1 MQDVGLNIATLRY
14 VITRVSSF
22 FESPRATPVNM
33 KNAGLKI
40 EDDGAFVIALNHM
53 PHGLCMFSHE
63 KKLILCNSVYARMY
77 ALPGHLTLRGVSL
90 QDILDHRQGIGNGPA
105 KMDTYYDVVAAS
117 TVIGGV
123 ASRNIPLADGRVI
136 RISHSPLDTGGYVA
150 THEDVTENVR
160 AEEQITHM
168 ARHDPLTGLPNRRL
182 LREKLDFETTRQID
196 GKTEGPIEGKTGCKT
211 LAVLYLDLDRF
222 KEVNDTFGHAVGD
235 LLLKAVTAR
244 LKNCLRKDDVIARLG
259 GDEFAIIQ
267 TGVQTREQTE
277 HLAQRLVAALGR
289 TFKIDG
295 HVIRIGVSIGIAM
308 APDDSCN
315 ADVLLR
321 YADTSLYAVKSR
333 GRNNYRFFEPA
344 MDAGLQ
350 ERRKLEGELRQ
361 ALLSQ
366 QLEIYYQVE
375 VDAQSQSPVGF
386 EALLRWNHPD
396 RGLLLPGDFLQLA
409 EETALIVPIGEW
421 VLRQACQDAMTW
433 PRNITVAVN
442 LSAFQFR
449 SSTLAHTV
457 LSALAASGLPAPRLE
472 LEITEAAL
480 LNDRETTLQTL
491 HDIKTLGV
499 RITMDDFGIGYSS
512 LNYLRLFPFA
522 KIKIDRSFIH
532 ELGRSA
538 DSDVIIKA
546 VVDVG
551 TKLGFSTT
559 AEGVET
565 AEQSRL
571 AMALG
576 CTEVQ
581 GYLVGKPQPLGQVNG
596 RFHTAFDAMEK
607 RAP

>member
-1 MQDVGLNIATLRY
+1 M
-14 VITRVSSF
+14 
-22 FESPRATPVNM
+22 E
-33 KNAGLKI
+33 NAGLKS

-53 PHGLCMFSHE
+53 PHGLCMFNHE

-77 ALPGHLTLRGVSL
+77 GLPEPLTRRGVSL
-90 QDILDHRQGIGNGPA
+90 QDILAHRQTIGNGPA

-136 RISHSPLDTGGYVA
+136 RISHSPLDNGSYVA

-182 LREKLDFETTRQID
+182 LREKLDFETHQID
-196 GKTEGPIEGKTGCKT
+196 GNTDGKT

-267 TGVQTREQTE
+267 TRVQAREQTE
-277 HLAQRLVAALGR
+277 HLAQRLVAALGK

-295 HVIRIGVSIGIAM
+295 HVIHIGVSIGIAM
-308 APDDSCN
+308 APDDSRN

-386 EALLRWNHPD
+386 EALLRWNHPE
-396 RGLLLPGDFLQLA
+396 RGLLLPGEFLPLA

-433 PRNITVAVN
+433 PRHIAVAVN

-449 SSTLAHTV
+449 SATLAHTV

-491 HDIKTLGV
+491 HDIKRLGV

-512 LNYLRLFPFA
+512 LNYLRLFPFD

-532 ELGRSA
+532 ELGKSA

-551 TKLGFSTT
+551 AKLGFTTT

-581 GYLVGKPQPLGQVNG
+581 GYLVGRPQPLGQVNG
-596 RFHTAFDAMEK
+596 QGHSAPDALQK
-607 RAP
+607 RR